1 MAAGAVLSTP
11 LRLILNAG
19 GIAAYPEGVRAVVEH
34 FSGCRKVALIPYAYV
49 GDHSEAVKFMQE
61 LVPGIP
67 FVGVQNLADARDV
80 LSDADGIWVVGGN
93 SFLLADQLHA
103 RELIDPIRRMV
114 EAGIPYGGSSAGAI
128 VAGPTICT
136 TNDMPILTTPRSL
149 TSFGF
154 VPFQINPHYL
164 DPSAMPPGFKGE
176 SRQKRI
182 DEFQALN
189 DVAVVGL
196 REGSWLTVHRSQ
208 MRLQGRS
215 SAVIFERGEPPT
227 EAPPGSD
234 LSPLLTGT
242 PRFGIPTF
250 SGLML

>member
-1 MAAGAVLSTP
+1 MH
-11 LRLILNAG
+11 LILNAG
-19 GIAAYPEGVRAVVEH
+19 GIAAYPEGVTAVVEH

-61 LVPGIP
+61 LVPGIR
-67 FVGVQNLADARDV
+67 FVGLNGVADARDV
-80 LSDADGIWVVGGN
+80 LLDADGIWVVGGN
-93 SFLLADQLHA
+93 SFVLADQLHA
-103 RELIDPIRRMV
+103 RGLIDPVRRMV

-182 DEFQALN
+182 EEFQALN
-189 DVAVVGL
+189 DVAVAGL
-196 REGSWLTVHRSQ
+196 REGSWLTVHGSQ
-208 MRLQGRS
+208 VRLQGRS
-215 SAVIFERGEPPT
+215 SAVIFERGKSANELS
-227 EAPPGSD
+227 PGSD
-234 LSPLLTGT
+234 LSWLLTTT
-242 PRFGIPTF
+242 PQFGVPTVD
-250 SGLML
+250 GMIL